1 MSKNPT
7 NEENKNNNND
17 LPVVENPT
25 SPEQQQQE
33 NPALPKDENP
43 KDNNNTNPEIENNN
57 QDKSQQQ
64 EQQQQNDQNELNE
77 ENQQQE
83 IPSLPREKWVVL
95 ESLFQRNGIATKPTN
110 FSLEVY
116 GVYSIPEWW
125 KKLENCGAVDAW
137 GYQVRVG
144 ETLAINGKYNER
156 ELTDEE
162 KLQAENKKKGPPKID
177 KKNPDAVKA
186 EEERLAKIEEEKK
199 QLETDFYNELNKL
212 EPIDRFYKIKE
223 IPNQAD
229 WVSFS
234 EENKLVTVEL
244 KEKSLLEMEDAITDK
259 KNIIIEVNKVPPEDE
274 NEKKRPKP
282 KNLNPED
289 IKPVYTVGLA
299 DLTEFYIVPGTKEL
313 ILRTPLMLK
322 ETYEQRVQNNVSPIV
337 QEFIPT
343 ENDMKAYLF
352 GPPVEEVK
360 KDKKGG
366 DKNNDENKKDENKKD
381 ENKKD
386 ENKENDEKKNN
397 DEQQQEQ
404 KEEPQIE
411 LDYVEKAHTY
421 VYYKLSFSRSINP
434 KVYREGEEPS
444 QILDESIPPAV
455 SAPPEKVENIEE
467 NKEENKENKEEKE
480 EKKFPYINRKSMQ
493 MDETRI
499 KENIKQ
505 QQQQKELEK
514 EKLEKEQKEKEIKEE
529 EEKHKPINAAEMSL
543 DFKKYIKI
551 FIAFISKNYDELMGD
566 SSKNGNAK
574 REKGTNILNNVKKE
588 ERDMNIN
595 KFIKKFIEN
604 GRANMI
610 KEKLKKFITR
620 IAIEKYK
627 KRPNIHQN
635 FSEIKENFFSELYAY
650 ISDEVR
656 LGMDEYVRLKKDELH
671 EHILSAYEQS
681 RKEIMAYAI
690 RKNKEPEEKKLLRLS
705 KEYEL
710 LDELDK
716 SMFYYKSR
724 LTIIKNKESWI
735 QFAILAKKMNNLTE
749 VEEAIHNCIDIIC
762 DLNNALNNNI
772 DEKQKNI
779 KERINEE
786 FNLKIILSAIKYLKG
801 RMKDS
806 ISYANQLI
814 DKYTLK
820 KTTCNFNAFLA
831 FLYHEKGDK
840 YNFTKHYEAAKRF
853 KMLELGY
860 NLKKPAYNPKV
871 KIEYKRPTLPIEECD
886 TIWYNLINFFNEYEF
901 YEISD
906 KLLNFITEE
915 NKSTITFKLEQ
926 AEINLFFKNY
936 EQVIEICD
944 EIISLDKKNYNAWI
958 LRGHAYHYLNNLFDS
973 EESYV
978 NGIRCKPEKKSFDLK
993 MLTRLGLIYIRR
1005 KTWGDAKTV
1014 FLHILKDSVYHS
1026 FAWRYIG
1033 LALTELGDY
1042 IPAENALNESISL
1055 DIENPNS
1062 WAYMTMFCI
1071 NVDRK
1076 REAFE
1081 CLNELIKMNF
1091 SDIYILNEIAQ
1102 LFYKKNE
1109 YVVASNLYKRI
1120 IYKDKYYID
1129 AYIKL
1134 AEIYFMK
1141 FDDNKKKEAV
1151 EILKKSLEF
1160 TKDEK
1165 EKNSIQEF
1173 INVYEND
1180 IGIGNNNMLGN
1191 MDDDKLN
1198 ITGQSEIYKGE

>member
-1 MSKNPT
+1 MSNNNENLT
-7 NEENKNNNND
+7 NQENNNND
-17 LPVVENPT
+17 LPVIENPT
-25 SPEQQQQE
+25 SSEQQQQE
-33 NPALPKDENP
+33 NPPSPKKEENP
-43 KDNNNTNPEIENNN
+43 KENNNTNPEIDNNI

-64 EQQQQNDQNELNE
+64 EEEQQNDQP
-77 ENQQQE
+77 E

-95 ESLFQRNGIATKPTN
+95 ESLFQRNGIANKPTN

-116 GVYSIPEWW
+116 GIYSVPEWW
-125 KKLENCGAVDAW
+125 KKLENSGAVDAW

-144 ETLAINGKYNER
+144 EALTINGKYNER

-199 QLETDFYNELNKL
+199 QLENDFYNELNKL

-223 IPNQAD
+223 IHNQAD
-229 WVSFS
+229 WISFDN
-234 EENKLVTVEL
+234 EENKKVTVEL

-322 ETYEQRVQNNVSPIV
+322 ETYEQRIQNNVSPIV

-352 GPPVEEVK
+352 GPPVEEGK

-366 DKNNDENKKDENKKD
+366 DKNNDDNNKKE
-381 ENKKD
+381 
-386 ENKENDEKKNN
+386 ENKENDEKKN

-404 KEEPQIE
+404 KEAEPKIE

-444 QILDESIPPAV
+444 EVLDESVQPAV

-467 NKEENKENKEEKE
+467 NKEEKEE
-480 EKKFPYINRKSMQ
+480 EKKEEEKFRYINRKSMQ
-493 MDETRI
+493 MDEDRI
-499 KENIKQ
+499 KDSIKQKQ
-505 QQQQKELEK
+505 QQKIQEK
-514 EKLEKEQKEKEIKEE
+514 EKLEKEQKEKELKEE

-566 SSKNGNAK
+566 SSKNGNVK

-627 KRPNIHQN
+627 KRPNTHQN
-635 FSEIKENFFSELYAY
+635 FAEIKENFFSELYAY

-724 LTIIKNKESWI
+724 LTIIKNKESWL

-762 DLNNALNNNI
+762 DLNNTNFNNTM
-772 DEKQKNI
+772 DEKLKNVRD
-779 KERINEE
+779 RINEE

-801 RMKDS
+801 RMKDA

-871 KIEYKRPTLPIEECD
+871 KIEYKRPTLPVEECD

-915 NKSTITFKLEQ
+915 NKSTITFKLKQ

-936 EQVIEICD
+936 EQVIEICN
-944 EIISLDKKNYNAWI
+944 EIISLDKKNYHAWI

-1055 DIENPNS
+1055 DIENPIT

-1071 NVDRK
+1071 LVDRK

-1081 CLNELIKMNF
+1081 CLNELVKMNF

-1109 YVVASNLYKRI
+1109 YVIASNLYKRI
-1120 IYKDKYYID
+1120 IHKDKNYID

-1180 IGIGNNNMLGN
+1180 IGEGNNNMLGDMN
-1191 MDDDKLN
+1191 DDKLN
-1198 ITGQSEIYKGE
+1198 ITGQSEISKGEGSF

>member
-1 MSKNPT
+1 MSNNNENPT
-7 NEENKNNNND
+7 NQENNNND
-17 LPVVENPT
+17 LPVIENPT
-25 SPEQQQQE
+25 SSEQQQQE
-33 NPALPKDENP
+33 NPPSPKKEENP
-43 KDNNNTNPEIENNN
+43 KESNNTNPEIDNNI
-57 QDKSQQQ
+57 QDKSQHQ
-64 EQQQQNDQNELNE
+64 EEEQQNDQP
-77 ENQQQE
+77 E

-95 ESLFQRNGIATKPTN
+95 ESLFQRNGIANKPTN

-116 GVYSIPEWW
+116 GIYSIPEWW
-125 KKLENCGAVDAW
+125 KKLENSGAVDAW

-144 ETLAINGKYNER
+144 EALTINGKYNER

-199 QLETDFYNELNKL
+199 QLENDFYTELNKL

-223 IPNQAD
+223 IHNQAD
-229 WVSFS
+229 WISFDT
-234 EENKLVTVEL
+234 EENKKVTVEL

-322 ETYEQRVQNNVSPIV
+322 ETYEQRIQNNVSPIV

-352 GPPVEEVK
+352 GPPVEEGK

-366 DKNNDENKKDENKKD
+366 DKNNEDNNKKE
-381 ENKKD
+381 
-386 ENKENDEKKNN
+386 ENKENEEKKN

-404 KEEPQIE
+404 KEVEPQIE

-434 KVYREGEEPS
+434 KVLREGEEPS
-444 QILDESIPPAV
+444 EVLDESVQPAV

-467 NKEENKENKEEKE
+467 KEEEKKEEK
-480 EKKFPYINRKSMQ
+480 FRYINRKSMQ
-493 MDETRI
+493 MDEERI
-499 KENIKQ
+499 KDSIKQKQ
-505 QQQQKELEK
+505 QQKIQEK
-514 EKLEKEQKEKEIKEE
+514 EKLEKEQKEKELKEE

-566 SSKNGNAK
+566 SSKNGNVK

-635 FSEIKENFFSELYAY
+635 FAEIKENFFSELYAY

-724 LTIIKNKESWI
+724 LTIIKNKESWL

-762 DLNNALNNNI
+762 DLNNTNFNNTM
-772 DEKQKNI
+772 DEKLKNVRD
-779 KERINEE
+779 RINEE

-801 RMKDS
+801 RMKDA

-871 KIEYKRPTLPIEECD
+871 KIEYKRPTLPVEECD

-906 KLLNFITEE
+906 KLLYFITEE
-915 NKSTITFKLEQ
+915 NKSTITFKLQQ

-936 EQVIEICD
+936 EQVIEICN

-1055 DIENPNS
+1055 DIENPIT
-1062 WAYMTMFCI
+1062 WAYMTLFCI

-1081 CLNELIKMNF
+1081 CLNELVKMNF

-1109 YVVASNLYKRI
+1109 YVIASNLYKRI
-1120 IYKDKYYID
+1120 IYKDKNYID

-1180 IGIGNNNMLGN
+1180 IGVGNNNMLGDMN
-1191 MDDDKLN
+1191 DDKLN
-1198 ITGQSEIYKGE
+1198 ITGQSEIYKGEGSF

>member
-1 MSKNPT
+1 MSNNNENLT
-7 NEENKNNNND
+7 NQENNNND
-17 LPVVENPT
+17 LPVIENPT
-25 SPEQQQQE
+25 SSEQQQQE
-33 NPALPKDENP
+33 NPPSPKKEENP
-43 KDNNNTNPEIENNN
+43 KENNNTNPEIDNNI

-64 EQQQQNDQNELNE
+64 EEEQQNDQP
-77 ENQQQE
+77 E

-95 ESLFQRNGIATKPTN
+95 ESLFQRNGIANKPTN

-116 GVYSIPEWW
+116 GIYSVPEWW
-125 KKLENCGAVDAW
+125 KKLENSGAVDAW

-144 ETLAINGKYNER
+144 EALTINGKYNER

-199 QLETDFYNELNKL
+199 QLENDFYNELNKL

-223 IPNQAD
+223 IHNQAD
-229 WVSFS
+229 WISFDT
-234 EENKLVTVEL
+234 EENKKVTVEL

-322 ETYEQRVQNNVSPIV
+322 ETYEQRIQNNVSPIV

-352 GPPVEEVK
+352 GPPVEEGK

-366 DKNNDENKKDENKKD
+366 DKNNDDNNKKE
-381 ENKKD
+381 
-386 ENKENDEKKNN
+386 ENKENDEKKN

-404 KEEPQIE
+404 KEAEPKIE

-444 QILDESIPPAV
+444 EVLDESVQPAV

-467 NKEENKENKEEKE
+467 NKEEKEE
-480 EKKFPYINRKSMQ
+480 EKKEEEKFRYINRKSMQ
-493 MDETRI
+493 MDEDRI
-499 KENIKQ
+499 KDSIKQKQ
-505 QQQQKELEK
+505 QQKIQEK
-514 EKLEKEQKEKEIKEE
+514 EKLEKEQKEKELKEE

-566 SSKNGNAK
+566 SSKNGNVK

-627 KRPNIHQN
+627 KRPNTHQN
-635 FSEIKENFFSELYAY
+635 FAEIKENFFSELYAY

-724 LTIIKNKESWI
+724 LTIIKNKESWL

-762 DLNNALNNNI
+762 DLNNNNFNNTM
-772 DEKQKNI
+772 DEKSKNVRD
-779 KERINEE
+779 RINEE

-801 RMKDS
+801 RMKDA
-806 ISYANQLI
+806 ISCANQLI

-871 KIEYKRPTLPIEECD
+871 KIEYKRPTLPVEECD

-915 NKSTITFKLEQ
+915 NKSTITFKLKQ

-936 EQVIEICD
+936 EQVIEICN
-944 EIISLDKKNYNAWI
+944 EIISLDKKNYHAWI

-1055 DIENPNS
+1055 DIENPIT

-1071 NVDRK
+1071 LVDRK

-1081 CLNELIKMNF
+1081 CLNELVKMNF

-1109 YVVASNLYKRI
+1109 YVIASNLYKRI
-1120 IYKDKYYID
+1120 IHKDKNYID

-1180 IGIGNNNMLGN
+1180 IGEGNNNMLGDMN
-1191 MDDDKLN
+1191 DDKLN
-1198 ITGQSEIYKGE
+1198 ITGQSEISKGEGSF